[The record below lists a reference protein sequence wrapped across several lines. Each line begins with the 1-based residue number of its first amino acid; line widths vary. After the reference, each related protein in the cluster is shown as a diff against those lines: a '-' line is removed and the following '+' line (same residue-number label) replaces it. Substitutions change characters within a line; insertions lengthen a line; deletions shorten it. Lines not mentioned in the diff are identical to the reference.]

1 MIDVVK
7 HTTDYFKP
15 PKDYFWSWG
24 DNGEVI
30 EWRNGSTI
38 CYRDDLV
45 FVLDK
50 LTSQGFPPLGAI
62 LLVMASCNDSFSSSG
77 STAILDDLAQTLKNY
92 NNIDPDNEV
101 LHYHLNG
108 ALKFMDVVAGLPKEL
123 RTGQQRI
130 HLIREIFEPST
141 FVISDTPLK
150 NLVNELNSGRLDNLI
165 FAASL
170 FPTQADTFK
179 TDLEYLSK
187 AAQKFLSAD
196 SLAIR
201 LRTGLDSIPVAAPAI
216 IAPSSPHD
224 LFDELAQERKTA
236 GLARLAKRLIA
247 ALNIPLHSQGSGD
260 QSYGG
265 ISDITNRGNYDKLLL
280 SELAHDDL
288 LLMARLV
295 NNEALYFR
303 REEPPDNPKKQRTI
317 LLDTCIRMWGLPR
330 IFAFSAALACTQNTK
345 HNELVEAYSLGGKQ
359 YHEIDLSTKSGI
371 IKALELLDHSLHCG
385 RSLLSIIKEVP
396 ALEQNEYF
404 FITDARQFESP
415 DFQFLYSTIKE
426 SLRFII
432 TVNRNGELKFY
443 SCRNGIT
450 KLLSKAKFDLEE
462 LLLAPATTIDPDPY
476 DYEIPG
482 FINQRIAPLYFPAAR
497 VNTADSEKTADLG
510 DNGIITITETQRVL
524 WWHHTDKGAIEVLEY
539 IEKGKYFFGANE
551 NGWLYIFVNNQQRN
565 LQKLYKIDLHE
576 NKTEILTDIHIPPAI
591 KVIYLKDHFLV
602 QTPLDFS
609 GHSYQTGEKIIS
621 YSFETFYDI
630 EDKFKQNIKP
640 PDNQQISKYFNNNY
654 SILFNVKTIQVS
666 QSGELVLGKHH
677 LRLHNNNNVLKFA
690 DESDKIN
697 GQKNCKTIVDIK
709 SMLHNKYI
717 KFRKAVW
724 ENGSEA
730 IIDSRGFIH
739 LRSSNREIPE
749 ITIALILGKATAC
762 WASDGN
768 SCGTDYF
775 TNKEITEII
784 PVVDFYKKYIHRFI
798 DHLS

>member
-7 HTTDYFKP
+7 HTTEYFKP
-15 PKDYFWSWG
+15 PKDYFWNWG

-30 EWRNGSTI
+30 EWKNGSTI

-62 LLVMASCNDSFSSSG
+62 LLVIASCNDNFSSSG
-77 STAILDDLAQTLKNY
+77 GTGILTNLTQVLKNY
-92 NNIDPDNEV
+92 NDIAPDQEV
-101 LHYHLNG
+101 LQYHLNG
-108 ALKFMDVVAGLPKEL
+108 ALKFMDVIAGLPKEL

-150 NLVNELNSGRLDNLI
+150 NIVNELNSGSLDNLI
-165 FAASL
+165 FSASL
-170 FPTQADTFK
+170 FPVQADTFK

-187 AAQKFLSAD
+187 AAQKYLSAE

-216 IAPSSPHD
+216 IAPSSPLD

-236 GLARLAKRLIA
+236 GLAKLAKRLIA

-280 SELAHDDL
+280 SELAHDEL

-303 REEPPDNPKKQRTI
+303 REEPPDNPKRQRTI
-317 LLDTCIRMWGLPR
+317 LLDTCIRMWGVPR
-330 IFAFSAALACTQNTK
+330 IFALSAALACTQNTK

-359 YHEIDLSTKSGI
+359 YLELDLSTKEGI
-371 IKALELLDHSLHCG
+371 IKALEVLDHSLHCG
-385 RSLLSIIKEVP
+385 PSLHSIINGVQ
-396 ALEQNEYF
+396 ALDQNEYF
-404 FITDARQFESP
+404 FITGASQFESP
-415 DFQFLYSTIKE
+415 DFQFFYSTIRE
-426 SLRFII
+426 SLHFII

-443 SCRNGIT
+443 SCRNGVT
-450 KLLSKAKFDLEE
+450 KLLTKAKFDLEE
-462 LLLAPATTIDPDPY
+462 LLFTPVKNIEPDPY
-476 DYEIPG
+476 DYEIPA
-482 FINQRIAPLYFPAAR
+482 FINQPIAPLYFPAAR
-497 VNTADSEKTADLG
+497 LNTTDTEKTADLG
-510 DNGIITITETQRVL
+510 NNGIITITETQRVL
-524 WWHHTDKGAIEVLEY
+524 WWHQTDKGAREVLDY

-565 LQKLYKIDLHE
+565 LQKLYKINLHE
-576 NKTEILTDIHIPPAI
+576 NRTEILVDIQIPPASN
-591 KVIYLKDHFLV
+591 VIFQKDFFLV
-602 QTPLDFS
+602 QTPINFS
-609 GHSYQTGEKIIS
+609 GHSYQTGEKTIS
-621 YSFETFYDI
+621 CSFETFYGID
-630 EDKFKQNIKP
+630 DKFKQNIKP
-640 PDNQQISKYFNNNY
+640 PDIQKVSKYFYNNY

-666 QSGELVLGKHH
+666 QRGELVLGKHH
-677 LRLHNNNNVLKFA
+677 LRLHNNNTVLKFV
-690 DESDKIN
+690 DESDKIT
-697 GQKNCKTIVDIK
+697 GQKNCNPIVDIK
-709 SMLHNKYI
+709 SMLHNKHI
-717 KFRKAVW
+717 KFRKAAW

-739 LRSSNREIPE
+739 LRNSNTAIPE

-762 WASDGN
+762 WASDGT

-784 PVVDFYKKYIHRFI
+784 PLVDFYKKHIQQFI